1 MNDIY
6 SPPQLRDLPVGRLE
20 LRSEHLR
27 AQLETGEDR
36 RRMAFVLA
44 AAALVLAA
52 ALLATPALGLG
63 DYFSHLLAA
72 GEPAHRPPELIQRMF
87 QNMYDARP
95 DDATGVIPGKARIAI
110 RLTIPGYG
118 HKTLWVAPTRAGG
131 YCSTLGCNR
140 TRSKPFETQVQIGG
154 PTSVH
159 SAPTNGSRDHT
170 VFIQGDTTLR
180 KAQGIVIRFENGEV
194 DRPPLVW
201 VSKPIDAGFFLYL
214 LPKSHWEPGRR
225 PIAVVVSDG
234 RGHELARDSRIGPW
248 FREAQRSGLA
258 PPANGLSR
266 RWLLVPLGALLCAFG
281 FVLWWRRARSA
292 ASPRR

>member
-1 MNDIY
+1 MNEIY
-6 SPPQLRDLPVGRLE
+6 SPPPLRELPAGRLE
-20 LRSEHLR
+20 LRGEHLL
-27 AQLETGEDR
+27 AELERGGGR
-36 RRMAFVLA
+36 RRTALVLA
-44 AAALVLAA
+44 VASLALAA

-63 DYFSHLLAA
+63 DYFSHLLAS
-72 GEPAHRPPELIQRMF
+72 GEPAHRPPALIQKLFRG
-87 QNMYDARP
+87 MYDARP
-95 DDATGVIPGKARIAI
+95 DDATGVMPGKARVAI

-131 YCSTLGCNR
+131 YCSTVGCNR
-140 TRSKPFETQVQIGG
+140 TRTNPFETQLQIGG

-159 SAPTNGSRDHT
+159 SAPTNGSRDQT
-170 VFIQGDTTLR
+170 VFVQGDTTLR
-180 KAQGIVIRFENGEV
+180 KARGIVIRFENGQV

-214 LPKSHWEPGRR
+214 LPKSHWQPGRR
-225 PIAVVVSDG
+225 PVAIAVSDG

-258 PPANGLSR
+258 PPAKGLNR
-266 RWLLVPLGALLCAFG
+266 RWLVLPLAALLGAFG

-292 ASPRR
+292 TR